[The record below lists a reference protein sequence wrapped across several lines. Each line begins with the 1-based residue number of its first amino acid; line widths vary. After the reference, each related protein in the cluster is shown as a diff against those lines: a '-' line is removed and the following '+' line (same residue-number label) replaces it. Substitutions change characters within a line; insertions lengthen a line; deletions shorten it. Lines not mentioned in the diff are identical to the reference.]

1 MAPKLNEETFDWL
14 SAVTGGVNEKGLFAS
29 LFSVL
34 PKLMVDE
41 VGAWNVNGLLVVK
54 ESFFFSVLEL
64 VVLEL
69 KLNGETEVAAWLPSG
84 LLTSFFFSVF
94 VVDGKVNAEVLASV
108 VVVEFE
114 AGIENCPS
122 MSCFDSSV
130 FAVNDPKEK
139 VGAALPTLPEL
150 PNTNDFLLDCCSS
163 SA

>member
-1 MAPKLNEETFDWL
+1 
-14 SAVTGGVNEKGLFAS
+14 
-29 LFSVL
+29 
-34 PKLMVDE
+34 MVDE

-64 VVLEL
+64 VVIEL
-69 KLNGETEVAAWLPSG
+69 KLNGETEVAAWLPSD
-84 LLTSFFFSVF
+84 LLSSSFFSIF

-114 AGIENCPS
+114 AGMENCPS
-122 MSCFDSSV
+122 MSCFDSSA
-130 FAVNDPKEK
+130 FAVSDPKEK
-139 VGAALPTLPEL
+139 VGAALPTLPEPPEL